1 MSFEMYEDMQE
12 DGFWFEIQEIS
23 GAINEIIHKYG
34 YEDRVLSSIVV
45 GLLTPLSEDESNMK
59 AFFHH
64 NLDSEGEIQAVC
76 DFMRDSYE
84 PQGPDLDDLLSGLGI
99 SLN

>member
-34 YEDRVLSSIVV
+34 YEDRVLCRLYVTS
-45 GLLTPLSEDESNMK
+45 
-59 AFFHH
+59 
-64 NLDSEGEIQAVC
+64 
-76 DFMRDSYE
+76 
-84 PQGPDLDDLLSGLGI
+84 
-99 SLN
+99 